1 MAKLKI
7 ELIIGEGNGNILTF
21 DETQVL
27 DWSTKTFCTSD
38 ASLPV
43 FDMFPNSG
51 SVVIKDSNL
60 SLYNQAISG
69 MFDNN
74 YNYELNIY
82 VDDEKIAHHLVN
94 EQPKY
99 SYEEKTLTLYLG
111 NELDIANDLIYEGY
125 TYPLEEQ
132 NFLTIFKN
140 ILPSLFNITDTKLN
154 DLLAKKYSS
163 TQTYAQYFATIN
175 VPYPYVSSK
184 PYREVLR
191 NLLTIAKCCLYEDEN
206 KDLVLVRMDGGYAE
220 SVDTTTPS
228 ANIYNSVNFVLPS
241 QTSVGFVPSVI
252 QQNNYNVAEISCN
265 KVDIVSNKGVGFKD
279 YYDVSNGTVR
289 EFTISR
295 ETETING
302 SNYYIVSNSAE
313 TSLFD
318 FNSSNTLSSMGMII
332 PLSFKTLEFEITV
345 PKKTNKNLTSLL
357 SIYDFAYLTNNGTFS
372 KTACTSTIN
381 CRIYS
386 DSNYGGWLVYSYKNG
401 IITTGA
407 ITNNS
412 INNTLIQKEINYD
425 YKNEIVNQSVSEKNL
440 KYTFSAG
447 EPIIKIKSE
456 TDTDFVVKFSNI
468 LIGYKFYLFDIYN
481 STTFDGYY
489 ATLENASFD
498 LCEINSSNM
507 QVSLLGDTYEIQFN
521 GKTLTAPSNVS
532 PAHKMTIENGG
543 GLMQYTG
550 DINATSFPVQY
561 ALDLLG
567 WHNGGIRTGQLSVI
581 KDVYTNYSDDFET
594 ISIYENLPAG
604 SSKIITD
611 NSIKSWGIYQLA
623 YASTST
629 STIYN
634 GATFSNLS
642 ISIINGQITIT
653 NNGSSSIRLRQITK
667 FSTSNI
673 VGQAKHKVF
682 KCGDLIVPCKDY
694 QYTPIMTNSSGQPII
709 YQVVEAE
716 TFGEGGAVFQTLQV
730 REVKSTKA
738 NELPYYLVANENG
751 ITICIKDNGYATE
764 GTNNEIIQI
773 GWQT

>member
-7 ELIIGEGNGNILTF
+7 ELIIGEGQVLTF

-60 SLYNQAISG
+60 ELFDNAISG
-69 MFDNN
+69 VFNNN

-125 TYPLEEQ
+125 AYPLEEQ
-132 NFLTIFKN
+132 TFLTIFRTV
-140 ILPSLFNITDTKLN
+140 ITSLFNISSEKLN
-154 DLLAKKYSS
+154 KLLSKQYSAS
-163 TQTYAQYFATIN
+163 TSDGNQTFYEYFDSID
-175 VPYPYVSSK
+175 VPYPYISSK

-206 KDLVLVRMDGGYAE
+206 KDLVLVRMDGGFAE
-220 SVDTTTPS
+220 SVNTTTPS
-228 ANIYNSVNFVLPS
+228 ANIYNNVNFVLPS

-252 QQNNYNVAEISCN
+252 QQNNYNVAEIGCNMVEQNTLDGKFATKESDVPEEKLDSKDSKTNVGELDSITYYKIDGGQEITRTGLYPFYYTGSILTSCEEIYGVFVVTSSLLQKN
-265 KVDIVSNKGVGFKD
+265 NLIKALTPLKKENIQFALTQGKLIKTTTTGRLYLTGSNESGGYGAYSF
-279 YYDVSNGTVR
+279 SPSSSSST
-289 EFTISR
+289 
-295 ETETING
+295 TETIITPAFSQPKEITYNNLSLTFTNIDDETDLIG
-302 SNYYIVSNSAE
+302 FDSDYDFKYYAKKYVGCKYYCFKFNNSQVNRSASRE
-313 TSLFD
+313 YDYLDDVTCEEI
-318 FNSSNTLSSMGMII
+318 TLI
-332 PLSFKTLEFEITV
+332 PLS
-345 PKKTNKNLTSLL
+345 
-357 SIYDFAYLTNNGTFS
+357 
-372 KTACTSTIN
+372 
-381 CRIYS
+381 
-386 DSNYGGWLVYSYKNG
+386 
-401 IITTGA
+401 
-407 ITNNS
+407 
-412 INNTLIQKEINYD
+412 
-425 YKNEIVNQSVSEKNL
+425 
-440 KYTFSAG
+440 
-447 EPIIKIKSE
+447 
-456 TDTDFVVKFSNI
+456 
-468 LIGYKFYLFDIYN
+468 
-481 STTFDGYY
+481 
-489 ATLENASFD
+489 ASFSFNG
-498 LCEINSSNM
+498 EY
-507 QVSLLGDTYEIQFN
+507 VEIQFN

-550 DINATSFPVQY
+550 DISETSFPVQY

-567 WHNGGIRTGQLSVI
+567 WYNGGIRTGQLSVI

-594 ISIYENLPAG
+594 ISIYENLSAG

-611 NSIKSWGIYQLA
+611 NSIKSWGIYQLT
-623 YASTST
+623 YASSST
-629 STIYN
+629 SAIYN
-634 GATFSNLS
+634 GATISNLS

-653 NNGSSSIRLRQITK
+653 NNGSSAIRLREITK

-673 VGQAKHKVF
+673 VGQANHKVF

-709 YQVVEAE
+709 YQVVVAE

-738 NELPYYLVANENG
+738 SELPYYLVANATG